1 MPLKGKYRFMRDIS
15 VRGSISDLRVVVEQ
29 AGPHK
34 WTFAIVSALC
44 TAGLFSLLVGYEE
57 RGLPRPPVV
66 TYITSWPAD
75 RTEAEIIASNIENQ
89 KRKERLAAEQAKREA
104 EVREIY
110 KTIGRMSGMDVEAIE
125 KKAEAERAAE
135 RAATQKAAA
144 PAPTP
149 PAAPPPAND

>member
-1 MPLKGKYRFMRDIS
+1 MPLKGKYRFMRDVS
-15 VRGSISDLRVVVEQ
+15 LRGSVSDLKVVIEQ

-34 WTFAIVSALC
+34 WSFAILAAIC
-44 TAGLFSLLVGYEE
+44 TAGLFSLLVHYEE
-57 RGLPRPPVV
+57 RGLPRPPVI

-135 RAATQKAAA
+135 RAAAQQSAS
-144 PAPTP
+144 PAPSP
-149 PAAPPPAND
+149 APPSANE

>member
-34 WTFAIVSALC
+34 WTFAIVAAIC